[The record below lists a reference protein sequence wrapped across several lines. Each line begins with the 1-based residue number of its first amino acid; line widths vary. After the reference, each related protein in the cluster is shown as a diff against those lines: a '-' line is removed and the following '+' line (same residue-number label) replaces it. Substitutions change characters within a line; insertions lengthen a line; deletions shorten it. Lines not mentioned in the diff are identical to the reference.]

1 MKAIFLD
8 IDGVLNS
15 DEHTAFIRSFV
26 TYSDNMIE
34 PFDDECLYNL
44 KYVVDETDAK
54 IIITSIWRL
63 FPEYLNLLMNKLEEY
78 GLDKNVISLTISN
91 KYKDKLQEIAVK
103 LKKLGI
109 TEYVVLDNDNTL
121 NLDRHVITNNATGL
135 TEIDAKQA
143 VKILTYNETIQ
154 RRTNKK

>member
-15 DEHTAFIRSFV
+15 SEHTAFIKSFI

-34 PFDDECLYNL
+34 PFDDECLHNL
-44 KYVVDETDAK
+44 KYIVDETDAK

-63 FPEYLNLLMNKLEEY
+63 FPDYLYILMNKLEEY
-78 GLDKNVISLTISN
+78 GLDKNVISLTTSN
-91 KYKDKLQEIAVK
+91 KYKDKIQEITVK

-109 TEYVVLDNDNTL
+109 TEYVVLDNDKTL
-121 NLDRHVITNNATGL
+121 NLDRHVITNNVTGL

-143 VKILTYNETIQ
+143 VKILSFNEEMS
-154 RRTNKK
+154 RKYSR

>member
-15 DEHTAFIRSFV
+15 DEHTAFIKSFV
-26 TYSDNMIE
+26 TYGDNMIE

-44 KYVVDETDAK
+44 KYIVDETDAK
-54 IIITSIWRL
+54 IIITSTWRL

-143 VKILTYNETIQ
+143 IKILTYNEEIP
-154 RRTNKK
+154 RKYNR

>member
-15 DEHTAFIRSFV
+15 DEHTAFIKSFI
-26 TYSDNMIE
+26 TYGDNMIE

-44 KYVVDETDAK
+44 KYIVDETDAK

-63 FPEYLNLLMNKLEEY
+63 FPDYLYILMNKLEEY
-78 GLDKNVISLTISN
+78 GLDKNVISLTTSN

-109 TEYVVLDNDNTL
+109 TEYVVLDNDDTL
-121 NLDRHVITNNATGL
+121 KLERHIITNNVTGL

-143 VKILTYNETIQ
+143 VKILSFNEEMSRKYN
-154 RRTNKK
+154 R

>member
-15 DEHTAFIRSFV
+15 NEHTAFIKSFV
-26 TYSDNMIE
+26 TYNDNMIE
-34 PFDDECLYNL
+34 PFDDECLHNL
-44 KYVVDETDAK
+44 KYIVDETDAK

-63 FPEYLNLLMNKLEEY
+63 FPDYLYILMNKLEEY

-91 KYKDKLQEIAVK
+91 KYKDKLQEIAVN
-103 LKKLGI
+103 LKILGI

-143 VKILTYNETIQ
+143 VKILSYNEEMS
-154 RRTNKK
+154 RKYNR

>member
-8 IDGVLNS
+8 VDGVLNS

-26 TYSDNMIE
+26 TYSDNMNE
-34 PFDDECLYNL
+34 PFDDECLHNL
-44 KYVVDETDAK
+44 KYIVDETDAK

-63 FPEYLNLLMNKLEEY
+63 FPDYLYILMNKLEEY
-78 GLDKNVISLTISN
+78 GLNKNIISLTISN
-91 KYKDKLQEIAVK
+91 KYKDKLQEIDVK

-121 NLDRHVITNNATGL
+121 NLDHHVITNNTTGL

-143 VKILTYNETIQ
+143 VKILTYNEEMP
-154 RRTNKK
+154 RKYNR

>member
-15 DEHTAFIRSFV
+15 NEHTAFIKSFI
-26 TYSDNMIE
+26 TYGDNMIE
-34 PFDDECLYNL
+34 PFDDECLHNL
-44 KYVVDETDAK
+44 KYIVDETDAK

-63 FPEYLNLLMNKLEEY
+63 FPDYLYILMNKLEEY
-78 GLDKNVISLTISN
+78 GLDKNVISLTTTN

-109 TEYVVLDNDNTL
+109 TEYVVLDNDDTL
-121 NLDRHVITNNATGL
+121 KLDRHIITNNVTGL

-143 VKILTYNETIQ
+143 VKILSFNEEMSRKYN
-154 RRTNKK
+154 R

>member
-15 DEHTAFIRSFV
+15 DEHTAFIKSFV

-34 PFDDECLYNL
+34 PFDDDCLYNL
-44 KYVVDETDAK
+44 KYIVDETDAK

-63 FPEYLNLLMNKLEEY
+63 FPDYLYIVMNKLEEY
-78 GLDKNVISLTISN
+78 GLDKNVISLTTSN

-109 TEYVVLDNDNTL
+109 TDYVVLDNDNTL
-121 NLDRHVITNNATGL
+121 NLDRHIITNNATGL

-143 VKILTYNETIQ
+143 VKILTYNEEIP
-154 RRTNKK
+154 RKYNR

>member
-15 DEHTAFIRSFV
+15 DEHTAFIKSFISYDD
-26 TYSDNMIE
+26 TMIE
-34 PFDDECLYNL
+34 PFDDECLHNL
-44 KYVVDETDAK
+44 KYIVDETDAK

-63 FPEYLNLLMNKLEEY
+63 FPDYLYILMNKLEEY

-109 TEYVVLDNDNTL
+109 TEYVVLDNDKTL
-121 NLDRHVITNNATGL
+121 NLDRHIITNNVTGL

-143 VKILTYNETIQ
+143 VKILSFNEEMSRKYN
-154 RRTNKK
+154 R

>member
-15 DEHTAFIRSFV
+15 DEHTAFIKSFV
-26 TYSDNMIE
+26 TYGDNMIE

-44 KYVVDETDAK
+44 KYIVDETDAK

-103 LKKLGI
+103 LKKMGI

-143 VKILTYNETIQ
+143 VKILTYNEQIS
-154 RRTNKK
+154 RKYNR

>member
-15 DEHTAFIRSFV
+15 NEHTAFIKSFI
-26 TYSDNMIE
+26 TYGDNMIE

-44 KYVVDETDAK
+44 KYIVDETDAK

-63 FPEYLNLLMNKLEEY
+63 FPDYLYILMNKLEEY
-78 GLDKNVISLTISN
+78 GLNKNVISLTISN

-109 TEYVVLDNDNTL
+109 TEYVVLDNDKTL
-121 NLDRHVITNNATGL
+121 NLERHIITNNATGL

-143 VKILTYNETIQ
+143 VKILSYNEEMP
-154 RRTNKK
+154 RKYNR

>member
-8 IDGVLNS
+8 VDGVLNS
-15 DEHTAFIRSFV
+15 DEHTAFIKSFV

-34 PFDDECLYNL
+34 PFDDECLHNL
-44 KYVVDETDAK
+44 KYIVDETDAK

-103 LKKLGI
+103 LKKIGI
-109 TEYVVLDNDNTL
+109 TDYVVLDNDNTL
-121 NLDRHVITNNATGL
+121 NLDRHIITNNATGL

-143 VKILTYNETIQ
+143 VKILTYNEQIS
-154 RRTNKK
+154 RKYSR

>member
-15 DEHTAFIRSFV
+15 NEHTAFIKSFI
-26 TYSDNMIE
+26 TYGDNMIE

-44 KYVVDETDAK
+44 KYIVDETDAK
-54 IIITSIWRL
+54 IIITSFWRL
-63 FPEYLNLLMNKLEEY
+63 FPDYLYILMNKLEEY

-109 TEYVVLDNDNTL
+109 TEYVVLDNDDTL
-121 NLDRHVITNNATGL
+121 KLDRHVITNNVTGL

-143 VKILTYNETIQ
+143 VKILSYNEEMP
-154 RRTNKK
+154 RKYNR

>member
-15 DEHTAFIRSFV
+15 NEHTAFIKSFV
-26 TYSDNMIE
+26 TYNDNMIE

-44 KYVVDETDAK
+44 KYIVDETDAK

-121 NLDRHVITNNATGL
+121 NLDRHIITNNATGL

-143 VKILTYNETIQ
+143 VKILTYNEEIP
-154 RRTNKK
+154 RKYNR

>member
-15 DEHTAFIRSFV
+15 DEHTAFIKSFISYDD
-26 TYSDNMIE
+26 TMIE

-44 KYVVDETDAK
+44 KYIVDETDAK

-63 FPEYLNLLMNKLEEY
+63 FPDYLYILMNKLEEY
-78 GLDKNVISLTISN
+78 GLDKNVISLTTSN

-109 TEYVVLDNDNTL
+109 TEYVVLDNDKTL
-121 NLDRHVITNNATGL
+121 NLDRHIITNNATGL

-143 VKILTYNETIQ
+143 VKILSFNEEMSRKYN
-154 RRTNKK
+154 R

>member
-15 DEHTAFIRSFV
+15 DEHTAFIKSFI
-26 TYSDNMIE
+26 TYGDNMIK

-44 KYVVDETDAK
+44 KYIVDETDAK

-63 FPEYLNLLMNKLEEY
+63 FPDYLYILMNKLEEY
-78 GLDKNVISLTISN
+78 DLDKDVISLTISN

-109 TEYVVLDNDNTL
+109 TEYVVLDNDDTL
-121 NLDRHVITNNATGL
+121 NLDRHVITNNVTGL

-143 VKILTYNETIQ
+143 VKILSFNEEMS
-154 RRTNKK
+154 RKYSR

>member
-15 DEHTAFIRSFV
+15 NEHTAFIKSFI
-26 TYSDNMIE
+26 TYGDSMIE

-44 KYVVDETDAK
+44 KYIVDETDAK

-63 FPEYLNLLMNKLEEY
+63 FPDYLYILMNKLEEY

-109 TEYVVLDNDNTL
+109 TEYVVLDNDKTL
-121 NLDRHVITNNATGL
+121 NLDRHIITNNVTGL
-135 TEIDAKQA
+135 TKIDAKQA
-143 VKILTYNETIQ
+143 VKILSFNEEMSRKYN
-154 RRTNKK
+154 R

>member
-15 DEHTAFIRSFV
+15 DEHTAFIKSFV

-44 KYVVDETDAK
+44 KYIVDETDAK

-63 FPEYLNLLMNKLEEY
+63 YPNYLYILMNKLEEY

-103 LKKLGI
+103 LKKLDI

-121 NLDRHVITNNATGL
+121 NLDRHIITNNATGL
-135 TEIDAKQA
+135 TETDAKQA
-143 VKILTYNETIQ
+143 VKILTYDEEIPRKYN
-154 RRTNKK
+154 R

>member
-15 DEHTAFIRSFV
+15 NEHTAFIKSFI
-26 TYSDNMIE
+26 TYGDNMIE
-34 PFDDECLYNL
+34 PFDDECLHNL
-44 KYVVDETDAK
+44 KYIVDETDAK

-63 FPEYLNLLMNKLEEY
+63 FPDYLYILMNKLEEY
-78 GLDKNVISLTISN
+78 GLDKNVISLTIRN

-109 TEYVVLDNDNTL
+109 TEYVVLDNDKTL
-121 NLDRHVITNNATGL
+121 NLDRHIITNNVTGL

-143 VKILTYNETIQ
+143 VKILSFNEEIS
-154 RRTNKK
+154 RKYSR

>member
-15 DEHTAFIRSFV
+15 NEHTAFIKSFISYDD
-26 TYSDNMIE
+26 TMIE

-44 KYVVDETDAK
+44 KYIVDETDAK

-63 FPEYLNLLMNKLEEY
+63 FPDYLYILMNKLEEY
-78 GLDKNVISLTISN
+78 GLDKNVISLTTSN

-109 TEYVVLDNDNTL
+109 TEYVVLDNDDTL
-121 NLDRHVITNNATGL
+121 KLDRHIITNNVTGL

-143 VKILTYNETIQ
+143 VKILSFNEEMSRKYN
-154 RRTNKK
+154 R

>member
-15 DEHTAFIRSFV
+15 SEHTAFIKSFI
-26 TYSDNMIE
+26 TYSGNMIE
-34 PFDDECLYNL
+34 PFDDECLHNL
-44 KYVVDETDAK
+44 KYIVDETDAK

-63 FPEYLNLLMNKLEEY
+63 FPDYLYILMNKLEEY
-78 GLDKNVISLTISN
+78 GLDKNVISLTTSN

-109 TEYVVLDNDNTL
+109 TEYVVLDNDDTL
-121 NLDRHVITNNATGL
+121 KLDRHIITNNVTGL

-143 VKILTYNETIQ
+143 VKILSFNEEMSRKYN
-154 RRTNKK
+154 R

>member
-15 DEHTAFIRSFV
+15 NEHTAFIKSFI
-26 TYSDNMIE
+26 TYGDNMIE

-44 KYVVDETDAK
+44 KYIVDETDAK

-63 FPEYLNLLMNKLEEY
+63 FPDYLYILMNKLEEY
-78 GLDKNVISLTISN
+78 DLDKDVISLTISN

-109 TEYVVLDNDNTL
+109 TEYVVLDNDDTL
-121 NLDRHVITNNATGL
+121 KLDRHIITNNATGL

-143 VKILTYNETIQ
+143 VKILSFNEEMSRKYN
-154 RRTNKK
+154 R

>member
-15 DEHTAFIRSFV
+15 DEHTAFIKSFV
-26 TYSDNMIE
+26 TYNDNMIE
-34 PFDDECLYNL
+34 PFDDECLHNL
-44 KYVVDETDAK
+44 KYIVDETDAK

-63 FPEYLNLLMNKLEEY
+63 FPDYLYILMNKLEEY

-109 TEYVVLDNDNTL
+109 TEYVVLDNDKTL
-121 NLDRHVITNNATGL
+121 NLDRHIITNNVTGL

-143 VKILTYNETIQ
+143 VKILSFNEEMS
-154 RRTNKK
+154 RKYSR

>member
-8 IDGVLNS
+8 VDGVLNS

-34 PFDDECLYNL
+34 PFDDECLHNL
-44 KYVVDETDAK
+44 KYIVDETDAK

-63 FPEYLNLLMNKLEEY
+63 FPDYLYILMNKLEEY

-109 TEYVVLDNDNTL
+109 TEYVVLDNDNVL

-135 TEIDAKQA
+135 TGIDAKQA
-143 VKILTYNETIQ
+143 VKILTYNEEVP
-154 RRTNKK
+154 RKYNR

>member
-15 DEHTAFIRSFV
+15 DEHTAFIKSFV
-26 TYSDNMIE
+26 TYNDNMIE
-34 PFDDECLYNL
+34 PFDDECLHNL
-44 KYVVDETDAK
+44 KYIVDETDAK

-63 FPEYLNLLMNKLEEY
+63 FPEYLYILMNKLEEY
-78 GLDKNVISLTISN
+78 GLDKSVISLTISN

-109 TEYVVLDNDNTL
+109 TEYVVLDNDKTL
-121 NLDRHVITNNATGL
+121 NLNRHVITNNATGL

-143 VKILTYNETIQ
+143 VKILSFNEEMP
-154 RRTNKK
+154 RKYSR

>member
-15 DEHTAFIRSFV
+15 EEHTAFIKSFI

-34 PFDDECLYNL
+34 PFDDDCLYNL
-44 KYVVDETDAK
+44 KYIVDETDAK

-63 FPEYLNLLMNKLEEY
+63 FPDYLYILMNKLEEY
-78 GLDKNVISLTISN
+78 GLDKNVISLTTSN

-109 TEYVVLDNDNTL
+109 TEYVVLDNDDTL
-121 NLDRHVITNNATGL
+121 KLDRHIITNNVTGL

-143 VKILTYNETIQ
+143 VKILSFNENIQ
-154 RRTNKK
+154 KRTNKK

>member
-15 DEHTAFIRSFV
+15 NEHTAFIKSFV

-44 KYVVDETDAK
+44 KYIVDETDAK

-103 LKKLGI
+103 LKKFGI
-109 TEYVVLDNDNTL
+109 TEYVVLDNDKTL
-121 NLDRHVITNNATGL
+121 NLDRHIITNNATGL

-143 VKILTYNETIQ
+143 VKILTYNEEIP
-154 RRTNKK
+154 RKYNR

>member
-15 DEHTAFIRSFV
+15 DEHTAFIKSFV
-26 TYSDNMIE
+26 TYNDNMIE

-44 KYVVDETDAK
+44 KYIVDETNAK

-63 FPEYLNLLMNKLEEY
+63 FPDYLYILMNKLEEY

-109 TEYVVLDNDNTL
+109 TEYVVLDNDKTL
-121 NLDRHVITNNATGL
+121 KLDRHIITNNVTGL

-143 VKILTYNETIQ
+143 VKILSFNEEMSRKYN
-154 RRTNKK
+154 R

>member
-15 DEHTAFIRSFV
+15 DEHTAFIKSFI

-34 PFDDECLYNL
+34 PFDDDCLYNL
-44 KYVVDETDAK
+44 KYIVDETDTK

-63 FPEYLNLLMNKLEEY
+63 FPDYLYILMNKLEEY
-78 GLDKNVISLTISN
+78 DLAKNVISLTTSN

-109 TEYVVLDNDNTL
+109 TEYVVLDNDDTL
-121 NLDRHVITNNATGL
+121 KLDRHIITNNVTGL

-143 VKILTYNETIQ
+143 VKILSFNENIQ
-154 RRTNKK
+154 KRTNKK

>member
-15 DEHTAFIRSFV
+15 NEHTAFIKSFI
-26 TYSDNMIE
+26 TYGDNMIE

-44 KYVVDETDAK
+44 KYIVDETDAK

-63 FPEYLNLLMNKLEEY
+63 FPDYLYILMNKLEEY
-78 GLDKNVISLTISN
+78 GLDKNVISLTTSN

-109 TEYVVLDNDNTL
+109 TEYVVLDNDKTL
-121 NLDRHVITNNATGL
+121 KLDRHIITNNVTVL

-143 VKILTYNETIQ
+143 VKILSFNEEMSRKYN
-154 RRTNKK
+154 R

>member
-15 DEHTAFIRSFV
+15 NEHTAFIKSFV

-34 PFDDECLYNL
+34 PFDDDCLYNL
-44 KYVVDETDAK
+44 KYIVDETDAK
-54 IIITSIWRL
+54 IIITSIWCL
-63 FPEYLNLLMNKLEEY
+63 FPDYLYILMNKLEEY
-78 GLDKNVISLTISN
+78 GLDKNVISLTTSN

-103 LKKLGI
+103 LKKLGV
-109 TEYVVLDNDNTL
+109 TEYVVLDNDKTL
-121 NLDRHVITNNATGL
+121 NLNRHVITNNATGL

-143 VKILTYNETIQ
+143 IKILTYNEEIP
-154 RRTNKK
+154 RKYNR

>member
-1 MKAIFLD
+1 MKTIFLD

-15 DEHTAFIRSFV
+15 DEHTAFIKSFI
-26 TYSDNMIE
+26 TYGDNMIK

-44 KYVVDETDAK
+44 KYIVDETDAK

-63 FPEYLNLLMNKLEEY
+63 FPDYLYILMNKLEEY
-78 GLDKNVISLTISN
+78 DLDKDVISLTISN

-109 TEYVVLDNDNTL
+109 TEYVVLDNDDTL

-143 VKILTYNETIQ
+143 VKILLFNEEKPRKYN
-154 RRTNKK
+154 R

>member
-15 DEHTAFIRSFV
+15 DEHTAFIKSFI
-26 TYSDNMIE
+26 TYGDNMIE

-44 KYVVDETDAK
+44 KYIVDETDAK

-63 FPEYLNLLMNKLEEY
+63 FPDYLYILMNKLEEY
-78 GLDKNVISLTISN
+78 DLDKNVISLTISN

-121 NLDRHVITNNATGL
+121 NLDRHVITNNVTGL

-143 VKILTYNETIQ
+143 VKILSFNEEMS
-154 RRTNKK
+154 RKYSR

>member
-8 IDGVLNS
+8 VDGVLNS
-15 DEHTAFIRSFV
+15 DEHTAFIKSFI
-26 TYSDNMIE
+26 TYNDNMIE

-44 KYVVDETDAK
+44 KYIVDETDAK

-103 LKKLGI
+103 LKKLSI

-121 NLDRHVITNNATGL
+121 NLDRHIITNNATGL
-135 TEIDAKQA
+135 TEVDAKQA
-143 VKILTYNETIQ
+143 VKILSFNENIQ
-154 RRTNKK
+154 KRTNKK

>member
-15 DEHTAFIRSFV
+15 NEHTAFIKSFV

-34 PFDDECLYNL
+34 PFDDDCLYNL
-44 KYVVDETDAK
+44 KYIVDETDAK

-63 FPEYLNLLMNKLEEY
+63 FPEYLYILMNKLEEY
-78 GLDKNVISLTISN
+78 GLDKSVISLTISN

-109 TEYVVLDNDNTL
+109 TEYVVLDNDKTL
-121 NLDRHVITNNATGL
+121 NLNRHVITNNATGL

-143 VKILTYNETIQ
+143 VKILSYNEEMS
-154 RRTNKK
+154 RKYNR

>member
-15 DEHTAFIRSFV
+15 NEHTAFIKSFV

-44 KYVVDETDAK
+44 KYIVDETDAK

-63 FPEYLNLLMNKLEEY
+63 FPDYLYILMNKLEEY
-78 GLDKNVISLTISN
+78 GLDKNVISLTTSN

-109 TEYVVLDNDNTL
+109 TEYVVLDNDDTL
-121 NLDRHVITNNATGL
+121 KLDRHVITNNATGL

-143 VKILTYNETIQ
+143 VKILSFKEEMSRKYN
-154 RRTNKK
+154 R

>member
-8 IDGVLNS
+8 VDGVLNS
-15 DEHTAFIRSFV
+15 NEHTAFIKSFI
-26 TYSDNMIE
+26 TYGDNMIE

-44 KYVVDETDAK
+44 KYIVDETDAK
-54 IIITSIWRL
+54 IIITSIWHL
-63 FPEYLNLLMNKLEEY
+63 FPDYLYILMNKLEEY

-109 TEYVVLDNDNTL
+109 TEYVVLDNDDTL
-121 NLDRHVITNNATGL
+121 KLDRHVITNNATGL
-135 TEIDAKQA
+135 TEINAKQA
-143 VKILTYNETIQ
+143 VKILSFNEEMP
-154 RRTNKK
+154 RKYSR